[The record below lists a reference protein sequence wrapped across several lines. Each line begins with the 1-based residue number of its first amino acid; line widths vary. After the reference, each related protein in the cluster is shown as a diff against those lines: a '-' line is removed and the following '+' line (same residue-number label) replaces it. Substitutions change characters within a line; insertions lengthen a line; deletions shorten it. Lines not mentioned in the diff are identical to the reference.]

1 MSWFFIFLSGTLK
14 DNQYYYYY
22 FSCSNNN
29 REGSDYDFWLL
40 DIRHRVVDF
49 ALLWIWSLHPGRNL
63 GLLFLWLSHPRSN
76 DKNLRTVQCASS
88 SLCTASRWVWFHSAI
103 ISSWKPFSITKRPCV
118 NKQREWTWHH
128 SDPIPTATQVMV
140 NDIQQIWRTYNF
152 FRVTTVSAEIRIAK
166 VALCN
171 IALWAGMWTPYAAIT
186 LKVLLLFDLDRNV
199 F

>member
-1 MSWFFIFLSGTLK
+1 MTANHAS
-14 DNQYYYYY
+14 
-22 FSCSNNN
+22 SN
-29 REGSDYDFWLL
+29 RTK
-40 DIRHRVVDF
+40 
-49 ALLWIWSLHPGRNL
+49 
-63 GLLFLWLSHPRSN
+63 LSHLQIILVRIEHPSSRSIE
-76 DKNLRTVQCASS
+76 KNLRTVH
-88 SLCTASRWVWFHSAI
+88 LLLYVLRPVEFDFI
-103 ISSWKPFSITKRPCV
+103 LLILSWKLFLTTKRPCV

-186 LKVLLLFDLDRNV
+186 LKVLLLFDRDRNI